1 MVIFDDIIKIIIRTW
16 REMMDFRCQ
25 QFTPENISN
34 DMLNIID
41 YNENLY
47 GKKVLENSCGEGNI
61 IKLVVE
67 RYILDGLRKGYSSA
81 RIKHGLEKDIYGAE
95 IVEKTYNI
103 CIQNLDEVAKKY
115 KIKGVKWNIFNKDIL
130 KNPINIKFDYVI
142 GNPPYISYRNL
153 EKKVRIFIKNNF
165 ETCKLGKPDYCYA
178 FIENAINCLKDDGK
192 MVYLIPN
199 SIFKNVFAKKLREMI
214 MQHLMIIFDYPNQ
227 KLFNNALTSSAVMVL
242 QKNSNLQE
250 FQYRNITKNI
260 TYNINKNMLNNKWIF
275 TEQGVS
281 DNKDTVF
288 FSDFFKASTTIA
300 TQRNKVFVIG
310 SEMKLRLNL
319 ENGSLRN
326 AISPR
331 NKNSNNKEY
340 IIFPYMLRNN
350 SVLKFQEEEFK
361 NKYINT
367 YQYLVQNREELDKR
381 QADESAQW
389 FEYGRSQ
396 AIQNMNQKK
405 LLTSTVV
412 TNKINIYTIG
422 RKEIPYSGIYIITQ
436 ANYDLEVARRIL
448 ESKEFFK
455 YVIKIGTPASGK
467 SVRITADDINKFKFS
482 RSKFGL

>member
-1 MVIFDDIIKIIIRTW
+1 
-16 REMMDFRCQ
+16 MDFRCQ

-34 DMLNIID
+34 DMLNIIG

-67 RYILDGLRKGYSSA
+67 RYILDGLRKGYSSV

-95 IVEKTYNI
+95 IVEETYDI
-103 CIQNLDEVAKKY
+103 CIQNLDQVAKKY
-115 KIKGVKWNIFNKDIL
+115 GIKNVKWKIFNNDVL
-130 KNPINIKFDYVI
+130 ENPINIKFDYIV

-153 EKKVRIFIKNNF
+153 EDKVRVFIKNNF
-165 ETCKLGKPDYCYA
+165 ESCKLGKPDYCYA
-178 FIENAINCLKDDGK
+178 FIENAINYLKDDGK

-214 MQHLMIIFDYPNQ
+214 MEHLMIIFDYSNQ

-242 QKNSNLQE
+242 QKNSKLQK
-250 FQYRNITKNI
+250 FQYKNITKSNI
-260 TYNINKNMLNNKWIF
+260 YNIDKNKLTDKWIF
-275 TEQGVS
+275 ENSNV
-281 DNKDTVF
+281 DKNEEKVF
-288 FSDFFKASTTIA
+288 FCDYFRASITIA
-300 TQRNKVFVIG
+300 TQRNKVFVVDSG
-310 SEMKLRLNL
+310 TRLRLNL

-331 NKNSNNKEY
+331 NKNSDNKEY
-340 IIFPYMLRNN
+340 IIFPYKLRNN

-361 NKYINT
+361 KKYPNT
-367 YQYLVQNREELDKR
+367 YQYLLQNREELDKR
-381 QADESAQW
+381 KADESAQW

-405 LLTSTVV
+405 LLISTVV
-412 TNKINIYTIG
+412 TNKVNVYSVG
-422 RKEIPYSGIYIITQ
+422 SKEIPYSGIYIIPQ

-448 ESKEFFK
+448 ESQEFLN

-467 SVRITADDINKFKFS
+467 SVRITADDINKFEFS
-482 RSKFGL
+482 RREFAL